1 MREMGEVPAGADCP
15 LLGDPW
21 ETGCVEGVDELPQGA
36 RGDAGVPLGQYV
48 DTQGQ
53 QHPENV
59 KIQIMISNTLAIG
72 NGSKRGC
79 S

>member
-1 MREMGEVPAGADCP
+1 MRKRGEVPAGADCP

-36 RGDAGVPLGQYV
+36 RGDAGMALGQHV

-53 QHPENV
+53 QHPENI
-59 KIQIMISNTLAIG
+59 KIKIMI
-72 NGSKRGC
+72 
-79 S
+79 